1 MQLAIVIRNNILDVS
16 IYTRCS
22 GLIGTT
28 RSIVDRR
35 SASLANIH
43 VQEPFRRLG
52 YGSIVLQETER
63 SLVGLFDVSS
73 VGVLAW
79 QPCVGWDVI
88 DFYKKNGYK
97 TVDDRVGSFDDYSQ
111 LYDLVRMH
119 KKALTKDPYT
129 PIYNHAVLHSP
140 YSVFS
145 RLR

>member
-1 MQLAIVIRNNILDVS
+1 
-16 IYTRCS
+16 
-22 GLIGTT
+22 
-28 RSIVDRR
+28 
-35 SASLANIH
+35 
-43 VQEPFRRLG
+43 
-52 YGSIVLQETER
+52 
-63 SLVGLFDVSS
+63 VGLFDVSS
-73 VGVLAW
+73 IGVLAW

-97 TVDDRVGSFDDYSQ
+97 PADNRVESFDDYSQ
-111 LYDLVRMH
+111 LYDLVQMH